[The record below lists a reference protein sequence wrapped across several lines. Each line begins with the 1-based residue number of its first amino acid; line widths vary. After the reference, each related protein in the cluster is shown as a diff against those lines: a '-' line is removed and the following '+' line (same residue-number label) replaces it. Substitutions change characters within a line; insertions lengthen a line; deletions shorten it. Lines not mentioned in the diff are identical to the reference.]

1 MKTRLQELRK
11 KAGFRSAKEFAEKCG
26 IKLGTY
32 TDYEQGRTTMTLER
46 AWFFADI
53 FEVSLDEL
61 AGRDFSA
68 SSEFADPRQVRLNEA
83 YASLSD
89 SGKTHLVRSAEA
101 ECALERGAAGGTPM
115 ADVTQQVG

>member
-1 MKTRLQELRK
+1 MPVRRYGSYEREERTLSLRD
-11 KAGFRSAKEFAEKCG
+11 AAF
-26 IKLGTY
+26 I
-32 TDYEQGRTTMTLER
+32 
-46 AWFFADI
+46 AD
-53 FEVSLDEL
+53 VLDCSLDEL
-61 AGRDFSA
+61 AGRDFQPVA
-68 SSEFADPRQVRLNEA
+68 GYADPRQARLNEA